1 MRQNEPAT
9 ANNLEW
15 STPTMQ
21 HPVTPGHHQ
30 GTHRRLVRGTAAL
43 ALIASGLVGAC
54 SGGNSGNATTQDDQP
69 KPSSSATGSAKDSG
83 KDSGKNSASAEAVG
97 ARSDLQGFTCDAAS
111 TGVWSAS
118 GKVVNSTKKSAK
130 YTVDV
135 AVASVKTSTVV
146 GSATKTLT
154 VDSGK
159 TVSFTVPTVAT
170 RKGDGFACTPH
181 VTRAA
186 G

>member
-1 MRQNEPAT
+1 M
-9 ANNLEW
+9 
-15 STPTMQ
+15 
-21 HPVTPGHHQ
+21 
-30 GTHRRLVRGTAAL
+30 RGTAAL

-54 SGGNSGNATTQDDQP
+54 SGGNSGKATTQDDQP
-69 KPSSSATGSAKDSG
+69 KPSSSATGSAKDSAKDSG

-186 G
+186 D

>member
-21 HPVTPGHHQ
+21 HPVTPGDHQ

-69 KPSSSATGSAKDSG
+69 KPSSSATGSA

-186 G
+186 D